1 MACRGPISVPPP
13 VSEPFHEEVVDA
25 GPGDAPFEVAFGPH
39 EAGALVPVEQCEV
52 PPIPAE
58 DAGGPVVQID
68 VPYGPDIHQIYDL
81 SWPDAPAKA
90 LVILIHGGGW
100 TSGTAKLFVPTI
112 RQLVSLG
119 YAAASVGYRL
129 ARTVESAFPMG
140 LADTRCAVR
149 EVQALAAAR
158 GIRKTILLGA
168 SAGGHLAAMI
178 ALAGDET
185 KFDGDCPKK
194 GPIHVDAAIAYYP
207 PIDLEH
213 AREHYPPKMNQA
225 VDELLREDAGALWM
239 AKAKEATP
247 LHYVDARDP
256 PMLFL
261 HGAADPIVPIE
272 DSRAMDRA
280 LREAHVPSLLIELP
294 EEKHGF
300 FVLGRRDS
308 LRTASCTVLHFLET
322 TASN

>member
-1 MACRGPISVPPP
+1 VTAPPP
-13 VSEPFHEEVVDA
+13 VSELREEVRDA
-25 GPGDAPFEVAFGPH
+25 AAPEDAPFEVSFGPH
-39 EAGALVPVEQCEV
+39 EAGALVRVEQCSV

-58 DAGGPVVQID
+58 DAGGPAVEID
-68 VPYGPDIHQIYDL
+68 VPYGPDIHQIYDV
-81 SWPDAPAKA
+81 SWPEAPAKA

-112 RQLVSLG
+112 RQLVSIG

-129 ARTVESAFPMG
+129 ARTVESAFPLG

-158 GIRKTILLGA
+158 GIHKTILLGA

-178 ALAGDET
+178 ALAGDAP

-194 GPIHVDAAIAYYP
+194 GAIHVDGAIAYYP
-207 PIDLEH
+207 P
-213 AREHYPPKMNQA
+213 KMQQA
-225 VDELLREDAGALWM
+225 VDELLREDAGALWLQ
-239 AKAKEATP
+239 KAQAAGP
-247 LHYVDARDP
+247 LHYVDAQDP

-261 HGAADPIVPIE
+261 HGVADPIVPIE
-272 DSRAMDRA
+272 DSRALDRA
-280 LREAHVPSLLIELP
+280 LRDAHVPSLLIELP

-300 FVLGRRDS
+300 FVLGRRDG
-308 LRTASCTVLHFLET
+308 LRAASCTVLHFLET